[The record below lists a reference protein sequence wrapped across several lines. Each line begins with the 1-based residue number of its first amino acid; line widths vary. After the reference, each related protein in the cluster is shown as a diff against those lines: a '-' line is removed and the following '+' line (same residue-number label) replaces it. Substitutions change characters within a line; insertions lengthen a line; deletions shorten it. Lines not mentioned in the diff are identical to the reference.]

1 MKTALLLAEELI
13 NTLGLAPH
21 PEGGWFRETYRATE
35 KVPGTVLPGRFSGDR
50 SFCTAIY
57 YLLEKGDISAF
68 HRIKSD
74 ELWHFHTGTVLT
86 VHLFSQEGD
95 YRALPLGADLA
106 AGASFQVVV
115 PGGCWFGAEVTGG
128 GDFSLVGCTVAPGF
142 DFVDFEMANRESL
155 LLQFPAHEDLIRRLT
170 HESAIPA

>member
-1 MKTALLLAEELI
+1 MKTTLLPAEEI
-13 NTLGLAPH
+13 ITKLGLAPH

-35 KVPGTVLPGRFSGDR
+35 TVLGAVLPDRFSGDR

-86 VHLFSQEGD
+86 VHLFSQEGE
-95 YRALPLGADLA
+95 YQALPLSADLT

-115 PGGCWFGAEVTGG
+115 PAGCWFGAEVTGG

-142 DFVDFEMANRESL
+142 DFVDFEMADRESL
-155 LLQFPAHEDLIRRLT
+155 LRQFPDHGELIRRLT
-170 HESAIPA
+170 R